1 MAIIIFGAQSLMVK
15 KQVKKFLMETFSNQN
30 RYDVTYLNSK
40 DVTEG
45 NIIDECQQMSLSCEN
60 KVVVIENSNFLTAER
75 IKDKMNFSDD
85 ILEYLKNEN
94 EFTKL
99 IFTVIYDKKLDSRN
113 SIVKYIKEKGKIIE
127 CKDLKDSD
135 WEVYVAKYFEKRSIN
150 ITKDAIKEICNRC
163 NGDLNVFINEVN
175 KLLLY
180 KMNNI
185 TVKDVDLII
194 TKPLEEN
201 IFDILNK
208 LLHNKKTSAISIY
221 RDLVLQKVEPV
232 VLISIISTTLIY
244 LDKILFLNNSH
255 YSYAQIAKETNSN
268 LFRVMVTLREF
279 KDVDV
284 NLIHDT
290 LEKLYELDKTIKHN
304 SIDRFYGFEFF
315 LLNF

>member
-15 KQVKKFLMETFSNQN
+15 KQVKKFLMETFPNQN

-40 DVTEG
+40 DISEG

-85 ILEYLKNEN
+85 LLEYLKNEN
-94 EFTKL
+94 EFAKL

-135 WEVYVAKYFEKRSIN
+135 WEIYVAKYFEKRSIN

-232 VLISIISTTLIY
+232 VLISIISTTLTY
-244 LDKILFLNNSH
+244 LDRILFLNNSH

-279 KDVDV
+279 KDVNV

-290 LEKLYELDKTIKHN
+290 LDKLYELDKTIKHN
-304 SIDRFYGFEFF
+304 SIDRFYGFELF